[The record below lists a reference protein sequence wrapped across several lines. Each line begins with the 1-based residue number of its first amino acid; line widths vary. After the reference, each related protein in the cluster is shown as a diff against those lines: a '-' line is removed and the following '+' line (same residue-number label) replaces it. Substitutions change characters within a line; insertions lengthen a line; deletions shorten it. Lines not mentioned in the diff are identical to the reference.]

1 VSYGNP
7 YLKPSYTHY
16 AGIELDLFYSYN
28 LSVGYSRAQHQQST
42 LNIINDT
49 SFATVSTEGN
59 ANFQDGFDVSLSI
72 PIQLEWLDG
81 WNSIWYEYNRNYFT
95 SEFGRDPFF
104 NSSYGIGSYLTFKL
118 PKKFSIMN
126 AFSLQQWSNDNY
138 QSKPQYYW
146 SMRLT
151 KKFDKNSFEL
161 FGEVKNLLPNKQ
173 RYESFGSNY
182 QSIGSSQNNFTT
194 FNVGFSIKFGRLKA
208 PADVKE
214 TSSGQSG
221 RI

>member
-1 VSYGNP
+1 
-7 YLKPSYTHY
+7 
-16 AGIELDLFYSYN
+16 
-28 LSVGYSRAQHQQST
+28 
-42 LNIINDT
+42 
-49 SFATVSTEGN
+49 
-59 ANFQDGFDVSLSI
+59 
-72 PIQLEWLDG
+72 
-81 WNSIWYEYNRNYFT
+81 
-95 SEFGRDPFF
+95 
-104 NSSYGIGSYLTFKL
+104 
-118 PKKFSIMN
+118 MN

-161 FGEVKNLLPNKQ
+161 FGEVKNLFPNKQ

-182 QSIGSSQNNFTT
+182 QSVGSSQNNFTT